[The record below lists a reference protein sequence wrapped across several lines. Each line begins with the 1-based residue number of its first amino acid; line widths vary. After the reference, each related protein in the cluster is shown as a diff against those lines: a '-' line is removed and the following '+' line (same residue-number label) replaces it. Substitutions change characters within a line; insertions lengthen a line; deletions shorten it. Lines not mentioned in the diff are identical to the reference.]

1 MSMFYSQSK
10 QDEILEGLLKNKN
23 NGYFLNS

>member
-10 QDEILEGLLKNKN
+10 QVKILEGLLKNKN